1 MVSLRIIFWRF
12 NNYEETGYG
21 DDWLY
26 CNSLCGGYNR
36 YSVLCMRMGDLVES
50 ENAQAA
56 DALNDVFYKKYC
68 KRNQKVFNFAQKAI
82 IEHMK
87 ESEY

>member
-1 MVSLRIIFWRF
+1 MKKLVMAMIGCIAIRYAVDTIG
-12 NNYEETGYG
+12 T
-21 DDWLY
+21 
-26 CNSLCGGYNR
+26 LCYA
-36 YSVLCMRMGDLVES
+36 CAWGDLVES